1 MMTDIFPATSHD
13 EGNNSPAIPGE
24 RKEIDW
30 VAGHDQSPVA
40 WLEAEFSRIAQ
51 QHMRL
56 LPFYREGIPV
66 QACGFTLFEQ
76 QWFGCLVTPWMLSLL
91 VLPGPGQQWPR
102 RKLSDRLALTLPC
115 GDVKFVV
122 SESDDGQQYLSCSL
136 MSPLDP
142 ALDAGQAL
150 QLAQQSV
157 RMALS
162 LPVRDADAPEN
173 LDRRALFS
181 RYRSQR
187 DA

>member
-1 MMTDIFPATSHD
+1 MSDIFPASPYDGSH
-13 EGNNSPAIPGE
+13 NPPAIPGE
-24 RKEIDW
+24 RKESAWIE
-30 VAGHDQSPVA
+30 GHDQSPVA

-51 QHMRL
+51 ERMRL
-56 LPFYREGIPV
+56 LPFYRDGIPV
-66 QACGFTLFEQ
+66 RACGFTLFEQ
-76 QWFGCLVTPWMLSLL
+76 QWFGCLLTPWMLSLL

-102 RKLSDRLALTLPC
+102 RDLATRLALDLPC
-115 GDVKFVV
+115 GSVKFVV
-122 SESDDGQQYLSCSL
+122 SESDDGRQYLSCSL

-150 QLAQQSV
+150 QLAQQSA

-162 LPVRDADAPEN
+162 LPVRDTDAPEN
-173 LDRRALFS
+173 LGRRALFS